1 MDIAL
6 FSVSVNC
13 AADSVGEK
21 FLQVG
26 TWERSNLRHGN
37 LLFQPFGFSVSV
49 SQELRARNSC

>member
-1 MDIAL
+1 MDTTL

-26 TWERSNLRHGN
+26 TWECSNLRHGN

-49 SQELRARNSC
+49 SLELRARNSC

>member
-1 MDIAL
+1 MDTAL

-26 TWERSNLRHGN
+26 TWECSNLRHGN
-37 LLFQPFGFSVSV
+37 LLFQPFGFPCSYHKS
-49 SQELRARNSC
+49 